1 MTQTVC
7 FGCGARVAAVD
18 GPLHRYIGAS
28 AGCWTVHGEVL
39 ARRYADPRF
48 ADPGLLV
55 GNSYP
60 VQHPGLPSAQS
71 IQSVGVHLIGLYL
84 ALECGV
90 AGGTLYRALQAA
102 ADGSGRF
109 HWLTPPTDAYPTT
122 IVDVRD
128 ATDPDTAAA
137 VEARLGA
144 ETWAAWA
151 EYQPLVRRWAA
162 ELGLAG

>member
-1 MTQTVC
+1 MTLTVC
-7 FGCGARVAAVD
+7 YGCGARVAAVD

-28 AGCWTVHGEVL
+28 AGCWAVHGEVL

-48 ADPGLLV
+48 ADPRLLV

-60 VQHPGLPSAQS
+60 VQHPGSPSSQS
-71 IQSVGVHLIGLYL
+71 IQSVAVHLIGLYL

-90 AGGTLYRALQAA
+90 SGGALYRALQAA
-102 ADGSGRF
+102 ADGSERY
-109 HWLTPPTDAYPTT
+109 HWLAPPTQTYPTT

-128 ATDPDTAAA
+128 ATDPATAATA
-137 VEARLGA
+137 EARLGA
-144 ETWAAWA
+144 ETWAAWGV
-151 EYQPLVRRWAA
+151 YQPLVRQWAA